1 MSAIESN
8 IPCILSA
15 CELSLIPLPAPDS
28 LWKAANAEEWLKAV
42 RNYTPMTLDEAMRR
56 IFFLPTY
63 GAFDTLHENADTK
76 YYNLLNQTE
85 LGPFARVAMVITL
98 LRGIMDVGEGKRD
111 RGDWRDLT
119 DLWLSCTWLRP
130 GKKMLDSQGNDLG
143 QPTEASLRDRFASG
157 LDRVSGAEGK
167 VPRAGADM
175 QWRQGW
181 DFDPTC
187 INPAAASTTSNASPA
202 STTSP
207 ESNASA
213 DAAQKKLNYCEE
225 ALPYYWLA
233 QGLLNILKMAPPHEP
248 GWNVFAPGPG
258 NNGQGIKYGDM
269 LKSARMFTRMG
280 EGVGVLA
287 TPPSGPSTNGSS
299 TNGFGSVPS
308 TTGSSAGLSTGLS
321 STTGGEGTGLDGINM
336 NEFTNDGS
344 ELLDG
349 MAFEEFLGVFGG
361 NDILAS

>member
-1 MSAIESN
+1 MTEYNVALLQALVLYHAPYFLSEEENERALANMFLGTIVNVSSSHHGLQVATADTQISRQIGFFSQELEHFNTKIQYPDGEYTPNELDLYWRRWIQLETRRRTAYLVYHLDTVSAIESN

-63 GAFDTLHENADTK
+63 GSFDTLHERADTK

-85 LGPFARVAMVITL
+85 MGPFARVSMVMTL

-157 LDRVSGAEGK
+157 LDRVSRDHG
-167 VPRAGADM
+167 
-175 QWRQGW
+175 
-181 DFDPTC
+181 
-187 INPAAASTTSNASPA
+187 
-202 STTSP
+202 
-207 ESNASA
+207 
-213 DAAQKKLNYCEE
+213 
-225 ALPYYWLA
+225 
-233 QGLLNILKMAPPHEP
+233 H
-248 GWNVFAPGPG
+248 
-258 NNGQGIKYGDM
+258 
-269 LKSARMFTRMG
+269 
-280 EGVGVLA
+280 
-287 TPPSGPSTNGSS
+287 
-299 TNGFGSVPS
+299 
-308 TTGSSAGLSTGLS
+308 
-321 STTGGEGTGLDGINM
+321 
-336 NEFTNDGS
+336 
-344 ELLDG
+344 
-349 MAFEEFLGVFGG
+349 
-361 NDILAS
+361 